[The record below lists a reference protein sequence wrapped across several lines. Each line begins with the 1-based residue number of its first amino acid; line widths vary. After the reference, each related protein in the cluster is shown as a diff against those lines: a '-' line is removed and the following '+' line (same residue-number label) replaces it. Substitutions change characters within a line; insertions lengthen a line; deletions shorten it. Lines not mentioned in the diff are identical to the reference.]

1 MGMIEQLE
9 TPHDD
14 VFAYAVTGRITE
26 EDFTAIAEE
35 LEDALA
41 QTETLHL
48 VARMPEWPRFD
59 LDVLDDDIGFYLK
72 HRGRF
77 GRAAVVTDSTPIR
90 WVAQIEDALF
100 GFDIRVFDSDEE
112 AAAFAW
118 AAGDSAS
125 LSRCGSSP
133 HRGRAIRR

>member
-1 MGMIEQLE
+1 MCHMIEQVE

-26 EDFTAIAEE
+26 EDFTAIAAE
-35 LEDALA
+35 LEDALE

-100 GFDIRVFDSDEE
+100 GFDIRVFDGDAE
-112 AAAFAW
+112 AAAIAW
-118 AAGDSAS
+118 AAGESA
-125 LSRCGSSP
+125 
-133 HRGRAIRR
+133 

>member
-1 MGMIEQLE
+1 MIEQIE

-26 EDFTAIAEE
+26 DEFTAIASE
-35 LEDALA
+35 LEAALEE
-41 QTETLHL
+41 TETLHL

-100 GFDIRVFDSDEE
+100 GFDIRVFDSDAE
-112 AAAFAW
+112 AAAIAW
-118 AAGDSAS
+118 AAGESV
-125 LSRCGSSP
+125 
-133 HRGRAIRR
+133 

>member
-1 MGMIEQLE
+1 MIEQLE
-9 TPHDD
+9 TPYDD
-14 VFAYAVTGRITE
+14 VFAYAVTGRVTAD
-26 EDFTAIAEE
+26 DFTAIAAE
-35 LEDALA
+35 LEAALA

-59 LDVLDDDIGFYLK
+59 LEVLDDDIGFYLK

-100 GFDIRVFDSDEE
+100 GFDIRVFDSEEE
-112 AAAFAW
+112 AAAVAW
-118 AAGDSAS
+118 AAGESA
-125 LSRCGSSP
+125 
-133 HRGRAIRR
+133 

>member
-1 MGMIEQLE
+1 MCHMIEQVE
-9 TPHDD
+9 TPQDD

-26 EDFTAIAEE
+26 EDFTAIAAE
-35 LEDALA
+35 LEDALE

-100 GFDIRVFDSDEE
+100 GFDIRVFDGDAE
-112 AAAFAW
+112 AAAIAW
-118 AAGDSAS
+118 AAGESA
-125 LSRCGSSP
+125 
-133 HRGRAIRR
+133 